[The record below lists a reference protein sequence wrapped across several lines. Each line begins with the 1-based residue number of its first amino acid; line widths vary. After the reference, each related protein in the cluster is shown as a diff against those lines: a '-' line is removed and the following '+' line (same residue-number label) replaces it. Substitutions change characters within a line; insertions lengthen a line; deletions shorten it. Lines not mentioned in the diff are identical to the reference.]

1 MLIAISDRKPISLM
15 NLKISLVY
23 YSCNNIQSCIPQ
35 QVKVVQPFGSYKLFA
50 TVLALESASQNL
62 GLQSTVQ
69 MILGEVTIYSETRHD
84 NEKEREV
91 TDSRSRVYTQRNCC
105 K

>member
-23 YSCNNIQSCIPQ
+23 YSCNNIQRCIPQ
-35 QVKVVQPFGSYKLFA
+35 QVKVVQPFSSYKLFA
-50 TVLALESASQNL
+50 TVLALESASL
-62 GLQSTVQ
+62 GLQSTAQ

-91 TDSRSRVYTQRNCC
+91 SDSRSRVYTQRNCC